1 MELAKCSLDKMI
13 ADKHI
18 FSEME
23 AINLLYDITNGMIFL
38 YQHNIGHR
46 DIKPANILI
55 DQNNKI
61 KITDFGISRIL
72 KDHSLKTGY
81 A

>member
-1 MELAKCSLDKMI
+1 MDKLI

-18 FSEME
+18 FSELE
-23 AINLLYDITNGMIFL
+23 TTNLLNDITLGMIFL
-38 YQHNIGHR
+38 YKHNIGHR
-46 DIKPANILI
+46 DIKPANILM
-55 DQNNKI
+55 DKNNQV